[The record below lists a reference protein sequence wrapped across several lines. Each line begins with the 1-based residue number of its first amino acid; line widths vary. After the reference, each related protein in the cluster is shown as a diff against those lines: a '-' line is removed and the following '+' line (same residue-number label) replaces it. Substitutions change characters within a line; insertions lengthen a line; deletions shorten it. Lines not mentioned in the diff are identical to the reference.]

1 MVEPKTFYLDHCG
14 STPMSID
21 VKMCVKAMLDDDA
34 FGNAA
39 ASHHLEGLRAESLL
53 NAARHEIA
61 NVVNASP
68 DSVLFTSGAS
78 EANNM
83 VLWGHALRFA
93 GRSPQIL
100 FGSTEH
106 KSVFEACQII
116 QSVGAAS
123 VKELPVTSMGT
134 INLAALEATLKMS
147 KGTPTLVALMHIN
160 NEIPARHPVEDISAM
175 CRAHGA
181 YFHCDGVQGF
191 VRESVDFSAGTF
203 GSYVISPHKI
213 YGPKGVGVLL
223 LGQNTLSPR
232 LNPPYRGGDQ
242 ERGLRPGT
250 HNTLAI
256 TAAATAVLSH
266 SRNRAERVKHMRTCA
281 DVFTN
286 TLLSASQEVALTV
299 PIKSEA
305 AGIVSFY
312 AQNVDAS
319 SLLES
324 LPMVCINKGSS
335 CIGSSGEKFSHVPK
349 ALGLPIEIQAN
360 VLRASFGDGISLADS
375 KTAALMIADVVKKMK
390 SPH

>member
-14 STPMSID
+14 STPMSND
-21 VKMCVKAMLDDDA
+21 VKICVKAMLDDDA

-39 ASHHLEGLRAESLL
+39 AAHHLEGHKAESLI
-53 NAARHEIA
+53 NDARHEIA

-106 KSVFEACQII
+106 KSVFEACHTI
-116 QSVGAAS
+116 QSAGLAHA
-123 VKELPVTSMGT
+123 KELPIVSTGA
-134 INLAALEATLKMS
+134 IDLNELEALLKSS
-147 KGTPTLVALMHIN
+147 KGKPTLVALMHIN
-160 NEIPARHPVEDISAM
+160 NEIPARHPVEEISAL

-191 VRESVDFSAGTF
+191 VRESVDFSVGTF

-223 LGQNTLSPR
+223 LGQNPLSPR

-256 TAAATAVLSH
+256 SAAAAAVLSH
-266 SRNRAERVKHMRTCA
+266 SRNRRERVKHMLECA
-281 DVFTN
+281 NIFVN
-286 TLLSASQEVALTV
+286 TLLSASPEVALTI

-360 VLRASFGDGISLADS
+360 ILRASFGDGISAADS
-375 KTAALMIADVVKKMK
+375 RTAALMIADVIKKLK